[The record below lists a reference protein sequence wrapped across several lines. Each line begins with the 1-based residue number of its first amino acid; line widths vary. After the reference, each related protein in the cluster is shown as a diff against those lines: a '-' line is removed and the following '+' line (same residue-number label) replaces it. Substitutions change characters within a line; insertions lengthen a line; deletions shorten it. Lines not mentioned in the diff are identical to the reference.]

1 MYKILLFILL
11 GYLAGSILF
20 ARVAARIF
28 NKEEIINQSKDKN
41 PGTANAFTYGGF
53 GCGLFTLIGDLGKGF
68 LPVFLCMRYMPEV
81 IHSQAF
87 ALVLAAP
94 VLGHCFPLGHF
105 SQGGKGIA
113 VSFGSLLGLMP
124 IWQPAIWLAA
134 CFIFFSLVVVVSPNF
149 QRTIITYLCAL
160 ILMVLVKAT
169 RIFAP
174 GFALISGLVFLR
186 MHMSREE
193 RQATEVKLLWM
204 H

>member
-1 MYKILLFILL
+1 MYKILPFVLL
-11 GYLAGSILF
+11 GYLAGSLLF
-20 ARVAARIF
+20 ARIAARIF
-28 NKEEIINQSKDKN
+28 NKEEIISQSKDNN

-53 GCGLFTLIGDLGKGF
+53 ACGMVTLIGDLGKGF
-68 LPVFLCMRYMPEV
+68 LPVFLCLRYAPEA
-81 IHSQAF
+81 IHSPAF
-87 ALVLAAP
+87 ALVMAAP
-94 VLGHCFPLGHF
+94 VMGHCFPLGRF
-105 SQGGKGIA
+105 SKGGKGIA

-124 IWQPAIWLAA
+124 IWQPAVMLAV
-134 CFIFFSLVVVVSPNF
+134 CFIFFSLIVVVSPNF

-160 ILMVLVKAT
+160 EWIIFVKAM